1 MTTHGG
7 RGSMVWGGGHAQV
20 TTWLPNVLRP
30 EQWARKHGQRTFRL
44 LGVIAKGSGGKWR
57 LIPDLWSPDGA
68 SVDIGIGKELW
79 WLAYTSV
86 DEAAHTRSC
95 S

>member
-20 TTWLPNVLRP
+20 TTWLPNVQSVMQLGP
-30 EQWARKHGQRTFRL
+30 TPQWMKQHTPGHAAR
-44 LGVIAKGSGGKWR
+44 
-57 LIPDLWSPDGA
+57 
-68 SVDIGIGKELW
+68 
-79 WLAYTSV
+79 AYTSV